1 MVRPRACTWLL
12 ACLFVAC
19 QSSSSGHASSPSSS
33 SLLCQ
38 PGGGFSAPN
47 DEGVLLDVPDPASH
61 ATIIEIWARWCEGC
75 QHAVPALLEQ
85 RGKLEADG
93 VRVVLLGVLEDDE
106 SVDDARAKLASWG
119 VSEPFMIDR
128 GGTLMRRFG
137 FSELPASVVLDAQGN
152 VRWTSQKGSSANDVV
167 AAALSAA
174 SHTCP

>member
-1 MVRPRACTWLL
+1 
-12 ACLFVAC
+12 
-19 QSSSSGHASSPSSS
+19 
-33 SLLCQ
+33 
-38 PGGGFSAPN
+38 
-47 DEGVLLDVPDPASH
+47 
-61 ATIIEIWARWCEGC
+61 
-75 QHAVPALLEQ
+75 
-85 RGKLEADG
+85 